1 MAAKLFRTKVN
12 PEGKGRKAKK
22 VVKLTVEARCLVLDV
37 LVDTW
42 NTLPEHTEDAKGF
55 HQKVQIHERKM

>member
-1 MAAKLFRTKVN
+1 MAAKAFRTKVT

-22 VVKLTVEARCLVLDV
+22 AVKLTVVAGCLVLDV
-37 LVDTW
+37 LVDTR
-42 NTLPEHTEDAKGF
+42 NTLPEYTEDAKGF